1 MTRSKKKARPQ
12 RPPPATARTATAGI
26 TVAVDLSLKSRFEQ
40 LALDYKAKHG
50 RRVTLETLYVIA
62 LERGIPSYEELEAML
77 EDDE

>member
-1 MTRSKKKARPQ
+1 MNRSKKKARPQ
-12 RPPPATARTATAGI
+12 RPQPATARTKQTI
-26 TVAVDLSLKSRFEQ
+26 TVAVDLELKSQFEQ